1 MMLSS
6 HSWKT
11 VKIRYGSYLKIN
23 QIKESHI
30 SSSKII
36 EPATPNR
43 RVYTIYYIRC
53 KYKKSVESVLSLAPQ
68 CKGSGI
74 AQVVETS
81 NAESP
86 TPVYV
91 YRKHS

>member
-53 KYKKSVESVLSLAPQ
+53 KYKKSVE
-68 CKGSGI
+68 
-74 AQVVETS
+74 T
-81 NAESP
+81 
-86 TPVYV
+86 VYTKTTMI
-91 YRKHS
+91 RLGKF